1 MAGTQIRD
9 NNATYFGP
17 YCKRFWKKK
26 EIFKSN
32 IFVDIGLK
40 SRDGST
46 AQLLFSSFGR
56 NK

>member
-17 YCKRFWKKK
+17 YCKRFWKNK

-32 IFVDIGLK
+32 IFLDIGL
-40 SRDGST
+40 
-46 AQLLFSSFGR
+46 
-56 NK
+56 